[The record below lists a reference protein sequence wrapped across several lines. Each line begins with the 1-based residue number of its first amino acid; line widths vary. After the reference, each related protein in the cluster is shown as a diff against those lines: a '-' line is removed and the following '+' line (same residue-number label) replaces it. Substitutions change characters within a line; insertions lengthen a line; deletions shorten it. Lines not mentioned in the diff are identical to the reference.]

1 MNGPITGVTMGAPME
16 WTTFK
21 NASDRLKFKY
31 IEMLSEKFNA
41 TKAGLC
47 SVFGVSMPTLNK
59 ELEKAGANALFHTGK
74 KMSKAQ
80 REALLSF
87 FGCGETVA
95 ESESDDSADYNG
107 CDCES
112 ETIDC
117 ESEVCDSESATESVT
132 HAVEPQSEAS
142 DFSMSE
148 FNVTFAGAFDA
159 DHVANSLRYM
169 VPAGVS
175 VRLKISCEILG

>member
-87 FGCGETVA
+87 FGCGETVV
-95 ESESDDSADYNG
+95 ESESCDSAACNDF
-107 CDCES
+107 DCES

-117 ESEVCDSESATESVT
+117 ESEVYDSERVAESEAN
-132 HAVEPQSEAS
+132 AVVPKSEAS

-148 FNVTFAGAFDA
+148 FNVTFTGAFDA

-169 VPAGVS
+169 IPAGTS
-175 VRLKISCEILG
+175 VKLKISCEILG